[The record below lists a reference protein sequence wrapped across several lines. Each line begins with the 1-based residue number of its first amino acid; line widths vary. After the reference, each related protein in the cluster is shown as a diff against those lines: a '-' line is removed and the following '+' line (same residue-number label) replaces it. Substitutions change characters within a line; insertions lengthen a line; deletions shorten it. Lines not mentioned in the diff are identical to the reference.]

1 MDAVEEEGQARKAEE
16 RAQRYALL
24 QNVPPAPVWNRERG
38 RGGKRF
44 HMTPIHVPQ
53 NLDDA
58 ILDLHRRQL
67 AQKILSEEQ
76 QQRTIQDY
84 RAEII
89 RVEAERQRQ
98 VEKRQLEQQR
108 VAEELEVLQVA
119 RRVEPAPIVQINQ
132 IMEEWRN
139 EDVDALDYE
148 GQQNRDDNGD
158 LHVDRKM
165 QEDILRIV
173 SNIFH

>member
-1 MDAVEEEGQARKAEE
+1 M
-16 RAQRYALL
+16 
-24 QNVPPAPVWNRERG
+24 
-38 RGGKRF
+38 
-44 HMTPIHVPQ
+44 
-53 NLDDA
+53 
-58 ILDLHRRQL
+58 
-67 AQKILSEEQ
+67 
-76 QQRTIQDY
+76 
-84 RAEII
+84 
-89 RVEAERQRQ
+89 EAERQRQ

-158 LHVDRKM
+158 LHVDRNM